1 MDETLATA
9 RKGGVLTNKY
19 MKLKESVEEKNKNLY
34 HTVLRNSKGK
44 VIAVVFQDKITDEIE
59 SIKPIPMGV

>member
-1 MDETLATA
+1 MMT
-9 RKGGVLTNKY
+9 
-19 MKLKESVEEKNKNLY
+19 KESVQKKYKNLY

-44 VIAVVFQDKITDEIE
+44 VVAVVFQDKITDEIE